1 MTVKDEL
8 VIVDG
13 KSLIMKAE
21 HYIFLFF
28 GDFNRQ
34 GQIYFFVEGVFVD
47 TGCCFANLHDLL
59 VDLNQFV
66 DWLANFGFE
75 LALKTK
81 ERLIWVKL
89 WNIF

>member
-28 GDFNRQ
+28 WDFNRE
-34 GQIYFFVEGVFVD
+34 GKIYFFVEGVFVD
-47 TGCCFANLHDLL
+47 TGCCLANLHDLL
-59 VDLNQFV
+59 VNLDQFV

-75 LALKTK
+75 FPLKTK
-81 ERLIWVKL
+81 E
-89 WNIF
+89 